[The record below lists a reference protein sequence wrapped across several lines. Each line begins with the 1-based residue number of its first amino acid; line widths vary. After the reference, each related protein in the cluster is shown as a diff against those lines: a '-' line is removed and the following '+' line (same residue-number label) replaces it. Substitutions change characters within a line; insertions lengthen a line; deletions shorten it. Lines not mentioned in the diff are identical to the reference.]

1 MKIQATLPV
10 LGDNEEGVKE
20 MWKGSLAALVEVVLD
35 VRKR

>member
-10 LGDNEEGVKE
+10 LGNSEEGVKV
-20 MWKGSLAALVEVVLD
+20 MWKGSLAAMVDVVLD